1 MPSND
6 VLVVIAVVSAVLA
19 LAKSGWD
26 LYAGKKRD
34 TQALAIA
41 KKQAPEIQKQL
52 ELGNFK
58 AAMEGVNIAQSI
70 MGSELTRL
78 QARED
83 ELEAEC
89 LQWRQRAE
97 AAESRAT
104 AAEVRAAAAES
115 RAHRVEVEL
124 GKLERKCSALEA
136 EIRGLREELL

>member
-1 MPSND
+1 M
-6 VLVVIAVVSAVLA
+6 IAVAAALVA
-19 LAKSGWD
+19 LAKAAWD

-34 TQALAIA
+34 SQALEIA
-41 KKQAPEIQKQL
+41 KRQAPEIQKQL

-58 AAMEGVNIAQSI
+58 SAMEGVNIAQTI
-70 MGSELTRL
+70 MGAELTRL
-78 QARED
+78 QVRED

-104 AAEVRAAAAES
+104 AAEVRAARAEE

-124 GKLERKCSALEA
+124 AKLERKCRDLQT
-136 EIRGLREELL
+136 EISELRGQLL